1 MKNDLESFCFE
12 LICAI
17 VSYGKGSKVLQIAKK
32 CGLSGGTVIHA
43 KGTANGAFAN
53 FLGLTDIRRE
63 IVLMVSDKKMTRSV
77 LESLD
82 KKLDF
87 KKPNHGIAFTTA
99 VSKVIGSV
107 GCKSTEKEEGGEEA
121 MHCAIT
127 VVVEKGNAEKVI
139 DAATEAGSRGG
150 TVINGRG
157 SGIHE
162 TSKLF
167 FMEIEP
173 EKEIVIIL
181 SEKKDVETIISSI
194 SEKLDIEEP
203 GKGIIFVQEVSKVYG
218 LV

>member
-1 MKNDLESFCFE
+1 MKNDQGSFCFE

-17 VSYGKGSKVLQIAKK
+17 VSFGKGSKVSQTAKK

-77 LESLD
+77 LERLD

-99 VSKVIGSV
+99 VSKVIGSA
-107 GCKSTEKEEGGEEA
+107 GCKATEIEEGVEEA
-121 MHCAIT
+121 MHCAIM
-127 VVVEKGNAEKVI
+127 VVVEKGKAEKVI
-139 DAATEAGSRGG
+139 DAATEAGSSGG

-157 SGIHE
+157 SGIH
-162 TSKLF
+162 
-167 FMEIEP
+167 
-173 EKEIVIIL
+173 
-181 SEKKDVETIISSI
+181 
-194 SEKLDIEEP
+194 
-203 GKGIIFVQEVSKVYG
+203 
-218 LV
+218 